1 VNRLRSLAAA
11 SSLLLAAA
19 AGCGERGTP
28 PGGPPP
34 EGLPAADSG
43 AAPATLGRDGLDEA
57 AARAPT
63 RRARP
68 LTSADVESFLA
79 TVADWRAARSQ
90 GPRAPGEALA
100 RHGYDAT
107 SWVELVGRLTALAAL
122 LEESGRAIPADLAAD
137 AEVLRPHL
145 ARVAAALR

>member
-11 SSLLLAAA
+11 SFVLLAGV
-19 AGCGERGTP
+19 AGCGDGGARTEPP
-28 PGGPPP
+28 PGESHAAGPVAPP
-34 EGLPAADSG
+34 
-43 AAPATLGRDGLDEA
+43 APEGRDGLDEA
-57 AARAPT
+57 VARAPT

-100 RHGYDAT
+100 RHGHDAT

-122 LEESGRAIPADLAAD
+122 LEEPGRAVPADLAAD

-145 ARVAAALR
+145 ARVAAALK